1 MDSLTQVVLGAA
13 VGEATLGKKV
23 GNKAM
28 LWGAIA
34 GTIPDLDVLVKFFT
48 DDVTA
53 NEMHRG
59 FSHSLVF
66 CILLSPILGYLISK
80 IHKKAGVGWKSWAK
94 LSFWSLVTHPL
105 LDAHTTW
112 GTQFFWPFDLR
123 IAYKNINVVD
133 PMYTLPF
140 LLLMTVVL
148 FVKRQSAWRS
158 RITWWAIGLSSLYMV
173 YTIGLKFYMDGV
185 FKDNLQAQ
193 EIKYDRITT
202 QPSLMNSI
210 LWMSTAETDSAYYL
224 GFYSLMDESKEISF
238 VKYDKDIA
246 LRNELKDISMYQ
258 RLVKLSDRWY
268 LVRRSGDEFIFMDLR
283 FGQMGFGKE
292 EDKIVFRY
300 KLSEQ
305 QGEWHAE
312 QQEPPRDPEEM
323 KKVIAKLWKRIKGEK
338 MH

>member
-66 CILLSPILGYLISK
+66 CIILSPILGYLISK

-224 GFYSLMDESKEISF
+224 GFYSLMDEGKEISF
-238 VKYDKDIA
+238 VKYDKDIV

-323 KKVIAKLWKRIKGEK
+323 KKVIAKLWQRIKGEK